1 MEKLLQI
8 GEEFEVEGEK
18 LLEFVDN
25 WRRKEKKNVDNWKR
39 KKKDNVDNWKRKR
52 KESVNC

>member
-1 MEKLLQI
+1 MQI